1 MEKTTKVITKEER
14 KIMKLEKENKRIR
27 ANLDFFR
34 GEFFELKNLAK
45 KQEEELNDCYFF
57 RQVHYQKMRQT
68 IFSIQMNYRNFTDL
82 PTYVHH
88 LCGLEKEEKN
98 WSNVVLS
105 MLVPVYLN

>member
-45 KQEEELNDCYFF
+45 KQEQELKECYFF
-57 RQVHYQKMRQT
+57 RQIQFHKMRQT
-68 IFSIQMNYRNFTDL
+68 IFSIKMNHARFADF

-88 LCGLEKEEKN
+88 LCTLDQKEEN
-98 WSNVVLS
+98 WSNTVLS
-105 MLVPVYLN
+105 MIVPVYLN